1 MRKTDFSQERRK
13 LLVPVE
19 KHPGAWALVPPPA
32 PRVDELTGLP
42 GISAEVSRAHAA
54 LANLQTLTAGL
65 PNPDLVTRTSDRRE
79 AVRSSQIEGT
89 NSGIDELLTFEVTGS
104 DEGLPPDVHVTLNY
118 VLSLQYGLSKVREKG
133 VSAFD
138 RRLIEELHAHL
149 MTGADHNGTPGEFRN
164 KQNWIGGIKIDQARF
179 VPPPP
184 DQVPACMEDLISM
197 LQYKATEE
205 DQLEIP
211 IVVRMAV
218 AHAQFETIHPFID
231 GNGRVGR
238 ILLPLMLAAEGYPP
252 VYLAGYLKD
261 NQREY
266 YDALA
271 GVQLQGKWAE
281 WIKFFAVGVD
291 AAVQESIRTAL
302 GLEVILKRWKEKIL
316 GLGLRR
322 QSVLYRFPDLML
334 GTPVLTAHKAKDTL
348 GISFQAASAALVQL
362 EDMGILVQK
371 EKHQRYR
378 TFYAREVIE
387 LLNRPAAG

>member
-1 MRKTDFSQERRK
+1 MRKTDLSQERRK

-19 KHPGAWALVPPPA
+19 KHPGAWALVPPPT
-32 PRVDELTGLP
+32 PRVDGLTGLP

-54 LANLQTLTAGL
+54 LANLRTLTSGL
-65 PNPDLVTRTSDRRE
+65 PNPDLVTRTADRRE

-89 NSGIDELLTFEVTGS
+89 SSGIDELLTFEVTGS

-133 VSAFD
+133 ISAFD

-149 MTGADHNGTPGEFRN
+149 MTGVDHYGTPGEFRK

-179 VPPPP
+179 VPPPS

-218 AHAQFETIHPFID
+218 VHAQFETIHPFID

-291 AAVQESIRTAL
+291 AAVQESISTAL

-316 GLGLRR
+316 ELGLRR

-334 GTPVLTAHKAKDTL
+334 GTPVLTAHKAKDAL
-348 GISFQAASAALVQL
+348 GISFQAASAALAQL